1 MLSFMREQT
10 LESLPAHKRA
20 KSAKA
25 ADGTGAG
32 PASPAQDQ
40 EYLTVAPPNKNL
52 RKTTYVLAVLFAA
65 GVLCLL
71 FMIKKNSPKTAQAN
85 EAEVE
90 IYEAIGRITGIKSD
104 MANRMDEIVE
114 KFYEFSD
121 VHQIG
126 VGELTKNPFMTDAL
140 WDKLKKLN
148 DNDQI
153 NTSLITHQQVAK
165 EAADLKL
172 LSIMRSEQGN
182 YCMINEKFLH
192 EEESI
197 RGFKVRQIGE
207 DFVRLV
213 WESNELENIEIVLK
227 LSE

>member
-10 LESLPAHKRA
+10 LESLPAR

-25 ADGTGAG
+25 ADGTGAS
-32 PASPAQDQ
+32 PANPAQDQ

-71 FMIKKNSPKTAQAN
+71 FMIKKNSPKTAEAK
-85 EAEVE
+85 EAETE
-90 IYEAIGRITGIKSD
+90 IYEAIGRLMGIKSD
-104 MANRMDEIVE
+104 MSNRMDEIVE

-126 VGELTKNPFMTDAL
+126 VQELTKNPFMTDAL

-148 DNDQI
+148 DDNLID
-153 NTSLITHQQVAK
+153 TSLITHQQAAQ
-165 EAADLKL
+165 EAANLKL

-213 WESNELENIEIVLK
+213 WENNEPDDIEIVLK